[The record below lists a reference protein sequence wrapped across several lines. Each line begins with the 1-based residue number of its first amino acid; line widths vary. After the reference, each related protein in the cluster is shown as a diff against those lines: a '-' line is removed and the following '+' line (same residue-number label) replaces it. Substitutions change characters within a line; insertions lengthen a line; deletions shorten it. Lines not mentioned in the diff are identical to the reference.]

1 MFSISIAWGQDERSS
16 YSLTAWRETFHV
28 CTSVPLVLSPQ
39 HSTCAPITAKCV
51 PTRNRPGN
59 GRCCIPVLPTSARAP
74 LSTRSCPK
82 ENWLKTTKTSSIYRT
97 CPKWTITE
105 LNPSVK
111 KISFTLPYEDTCVTV
126 SLHYGVVPKG
136 ILTFLGFFLCMRSS
150 VPAGHFQKISG
161 HSLTWIVCGFFSQTP
176 WVIVYLLFR
185 VR

>member
-111 KISFTLPYEDTCVTV
+111 KISFTLPCDDTCVTV

-136 ILTFLGFFLCMRSS
+136 ILTFLGFFCCCM
-150 VPAGHFQKISG
+150 Q
-161 HSLTWIVCGFFSQTP
+161 CG
-176 WVIVYLLFR
+176 V
-185 VR
+185 